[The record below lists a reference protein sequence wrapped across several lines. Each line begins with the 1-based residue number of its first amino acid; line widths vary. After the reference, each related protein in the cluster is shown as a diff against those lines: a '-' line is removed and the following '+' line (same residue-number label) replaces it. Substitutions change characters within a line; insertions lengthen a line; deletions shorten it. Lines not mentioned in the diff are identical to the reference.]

1 MQASKT
7 IETWVGLFVAMGLVA
22 LFFVAMQVSNL
33 AELQTNEASYK
44 ITARFENIGSLKVR
58 APVSV
63 AGVKIGRVSH
73 IGFDNKT
80 FEAIVEM
87 RIEPQFNTLP
97 VDTSAS
103 ILTAG
108 LLGEQYIGLSPGGFD
123 DTLKDGDELE
133 LTQSAIVLEQVISR
147 FLFNKAESG
156 SGNNNSGGSDD
167 DSADSGSAAPAVN
180 PAPRA
185 DTGAAPAPEDAP
197 GPAEST
203 GTAPPNTT
211 TPHQPTRPKGIPPRP
226 KAKKPIPRPK
236 ATPAKPQAKAPT
248 HEPHGATG
256 WVRVGPNRRGPR
268 LPWGVDLRHSHPS
281 PQANR
286 RAV

>member
-203 GTAPPNTT
+203 GTAPPQHHDTA
-211 TPHQPTRPKGIPPRP
+211 PAH
-226 KAKKPIPRPK
+226 
-236 ATPAKPQAKAPT
+236 PAKGDSAKAEGKKADPKT
-248 HEPHGATG
+248 E
-256 WVRVGPNRRGPR
+256 
-268 LPWGVDLRHSHPS
+268 SHPGKAAGKGS
-281 PQANR
+281 NP
-286 RAV
+286 